1 MESRVG
7 SANVAFFH
15 YSICL
20 YDCTLLETAGHR
32 LSRAVGTL
40 CSAHCFPQHSQ
51 WFYGSVLR
59 QFLAIR
65 VLVSFLEKI
74 LGQSRD
80 LLVHFPFCSLH
91 FSIDPN
97 TQLIFARLSKLF
109 LLWLGGSTILNEG

>member
-32 LSRAVGTL
+32 LSRAVGAKFRPTV
-40 CSAHCFPQHSQ
+40 SRSVPSGF
-51 WFYGSVLR
+51 FRNGSVLQ

-65 VLVSFLEKI
+65 VLVWFLEKI
-74 LGQSRD
+74 LGQSMD
-80 LLVHFPFCSLH
+80 LLVRFPFCSLH
-91 FSIDPN
+91 FRIDPIN
-97 TQLIFARLSKLF
+97 LRLSKLF